1 MKANI
6 SNFNSNPW
14 TSTNFSCSVIG
25 LIQNLIDLSG
35 FGRIKPFSYRS
46 REILRAYRTQA
57 PALHN
62 EQFLTV
68 QCARAY
74 IYRWSYMKSECTR
87 RLHSP
92 WQRATV
98 DWVFPQA
105 TQTQVGMYL
114 SHYRLKCTASQQL
127 SSSNVEVQNPYRS
140 VYEVKILFEIC
151 SFCRLFFSK
160 NWTCIHNRFVYNV
173 AITVCRSICQ
183 VLAFLFSLGVID
195 NLFIKEYF
203 EISLQNLMLVMS

>member
-1 MKANI
+1 MRSIILGMGKLDGVWPKCLFFAATERSSLI
-6 SNFNSNPW
+6 AAFQ
-14 TSTNFSCSVIG
+14 FSIPEG
-25 LIQNLIDLSG
+25 
-35 FGRIKPFSYRS
+35 
-46 REILRAYRTQA
+46 
-57 PALHN
+57 N
-62 EQFLTV
+62 EKIAMPSFAEV
-68 QCARAY
+68 MGKHHAA
-74 IYRWSYMKSECTR
+74 
-87 RLHSP
+87 
-92 WQRATV
+92 
-98 DWVFPQA
+98 QA